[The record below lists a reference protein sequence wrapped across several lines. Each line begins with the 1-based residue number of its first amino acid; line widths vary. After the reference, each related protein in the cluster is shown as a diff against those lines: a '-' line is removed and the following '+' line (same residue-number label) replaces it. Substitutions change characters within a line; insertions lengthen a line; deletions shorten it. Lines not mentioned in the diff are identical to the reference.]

1 MQHISNAFPDL
12 QNNPYSGGGRVSSPK
27 LRQSL
32 SEAESFGGLENDIH
46 RYDLLM
52 LVKRV
57 GEAGGFK
64 PRMIDLL
71 EYYMA
76 FTRDQDWEEG
86 SHPIVYQSL
95 SRTAF
100 DLGISERQV
109 QRLEKELFE
118 VGALTWQDSGNH
130 RRYGQRCP
138 DTGEI
143 LFACGVDLSPLASIE
158 ARLRKTL
165 AEKQALSR
173 AWHDTKRQISIRR
186 RRIRSMLAELAQ
198 IKACDDPARFLSES
212 EAAELRVQIRTHMGL
227 EKLLGIL
234 DRHEA
239 LLKSVERRVQ
249 EAAPSRGGGIKNMN
263 MSFMS
268 AANVAYFKYTNT
280 PPFLEKNTSKAP
292 LACFQGTQVVK
303 RTASGRISSGGEVQ
317 EAQSSDR
324 RIVDTGV
331 QHISLSHALSAASG
345 RFTDHLPIA
354 SAPVNWP
361 DMINA
366 AHGLCRDLGISQQ
379 SWGRACITMGRT
391 AAAICVLLTDHAV
404 QRIHDPVRNPAGYFG
419 AMVNR
424 AAHGELHLHKSIFGL
439 LSLPKAA

>member
-1 MQHISNAFPDL
+1 
-12 QNNPYSGGGRVSSPK
+12 
-27 LRQSL
+27 
-32 SEAESFGGLENDIH
+32 
-46 RYDLLM
+46 
-52 LVKRV
+52 
-57 GEAGGFK
+57 
-64 PRMIDLL
+64 MIDLL

-76 FTRDQDWEEG
+76 FTRDQDWEED

-109 QRLEKELFE
+109 QRLEKALFE

-143 LFACGVDLSPLASIE
+143 LFACGVDLSPLARIE
-158 ARLRKTL
+158 ERLRKTL

-173 AWHDTKRQISIRR
+173 AWHETKRRISIRR
-186 RRIRSMLAELAQ
+186 RRIRSILAELSEND
-198 IKACDDPARFLSES
+198 ACHDTACFLSEP
-212 EAAELRVQIRTHMGL
+212 EAAELKIQIRTHMGL
-227 EKLLGIL
+227 EMLLGIL

-249 EAAPSRGGGIKNMN
+249 EAAPSRSEGIKNMK

-280 PPFLEKNTSKAP
+280 HSFLEKNTSKAS
-292 LACFQGTQVVK
+292 LACIQGTQVAT
-303 RTASGRISSGGEVQ
+303 RTASDRIPCGGEIQ
-317 EAQSSDR
+317 EAHRSDR

-331 QHISLSHALSAASG
+331 QHVSLSHALSAASG
-345 RFTDHLPIA
+345 RFADHLPIA
-354 SAPVNWP
+354 SSSVSWP
-361 DMINA
+361 DIIHA

-379 SWGRACITMGRT
+379 SWGRACISMGRT
-391 AAAICVLLTDHAV
+391 AAAICVLVTDHAA
-404 QRIHDPVRNPAGYFG
+404 QRRHDPVRNPAGYFG

>member
-1 MQHISNAFPDL
+1 MQHISNAIP
-12 QNNPYSGGGRVSSPK
+12 QIEPKMPMAGGRTSSPK

-32 SEAESFGGLENDIH
+32 AEAESFSGLENDTN

-57 GEAGGFK
+57 GDAGGFK

-76 FTRDQDWEEG
+76 FTRDLDWEQG

-109 QRLEKELFE
+109 QRLEKALFE

-158 ARLRKTL
+158 ARLRKVL
-165 AEKQALSR
+165 ADKQALSR
-173 AWHDTKRQISIRR
+173 AWHETKRQISIRR
-186 RRIRSMLAELAQ
+186 RRIRSMLAELEE
-198 IKACDDPARFLSES
+198 IDACHDPELFLSKP
-212 EAAELRVQIRTHMGL
+212 EAAELKVQIRTHMGL
-227 EKLLGIL
+227 EKLIGIL
-234 DRHEA
+234 GRHEA
-239 LLKSVERRVQ
+239 LLKSIGERLQ
-249 EAAPSRGGGIKNMN
+249 ETISSHSGSVKNMK
-263 MSFMS
+263 MSFMN

-280 PPFLEKNTSKAP
+280 PSFLEKNTSKAP
-292 LACFQGTQVVK
+292 LGCFQGTQVAK
-303 RTASGRISSGGEVQ
+303 HAASGKIPCVGEIQV
-317 EAQSSDR
+317 ERSSDR

-331 QHISLSHALSAASG
+331 QHVSLKDVLCAASE
-345 RFTDHLPIA
+345 RFTDHLPI
-354 SAPVNWP
+354 SSSPVCWP
-361 DMINA
+361 DIINA
-366 AHGLCRDLGISQQ
+366 AHGLCPDLGISQQ
-379 SWGRACITMGRT
+379 SWGRACISMGRT
-391 AAAICVLLTDHAV
+391 SAAISVLLTDHAA
-404 QRIHDPVRNPAGYFG
+404 QRCHDPVRNPAGYFG

-424 AAHGELHLHKSIFGL
+424 ATHGELHLHKSIFGL
-439 LSLPKAA
+439 LSPRKAA